1 MVRTRMRKGTD
12 DARSPV
18 ETIIVRMFY
27 SVDRGRTGRISLQ
40 DWKRSNLLEMLELA
54 EASDDVNSVPPKKKF
69 FFSSSGLIKKVVLIA
84 GRGVFFV

>member
-1 MVRTRMRKGTD
+1 MRKGTD

-54 EASDDVNSVPPKKKF
+54 EASDDVNSVPPKKKI
-69 FFSSSGLIKKVVLIA
+69 SSSGLIKKVVLIA